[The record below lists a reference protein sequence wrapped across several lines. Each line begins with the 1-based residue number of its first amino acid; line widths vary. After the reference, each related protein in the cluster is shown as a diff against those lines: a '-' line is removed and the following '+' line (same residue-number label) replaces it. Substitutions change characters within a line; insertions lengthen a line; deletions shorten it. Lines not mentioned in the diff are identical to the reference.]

1 MFSAEHAIPYLLSIG
16 LLSPGDVVDGRT
28 RLTPLLTRNY
38 TLLATVAD
46 VPRFVLKQAR
56 ATTRETLVHET
67 RVCRALAA
75 SSDAQVKQIAPGVA
89 ALRRFR
95 RHSRSARF
103 PRAQFRI
110 DGIAGIQGLAAH
122 WQRALYRTFC
132 HAQHQSRSGAR
143 IATARRAS
151 GLLNLPSVH
160 LIDGG
165 TKHRDARSSAD
176 APSGK

>member
-89 ALRRFR
+89 
-95 RHSRSARF
+95 HYDDS
-103 PRAQFRI
+103 
-110 DGIAGIQGLAAH
+110 AGILVLRAFPGRNLNRWHRRDTRSRRALAARSLPH
-122 WQRALYRTFC
+122 FLPCTTPEQIRGENCDRPPCQRPS
-132 HAQHQSRSGAR
+132 QSAVR
-143 IATARRAS
+143 
-151 GLLNLPSVH
+151 PSH
-160 LIDGG
+160 
-165 TKHRDARSSAD
+165 
-176 APSGK
+176 